1 GGGGL
6 AGRGGKDMSR
16 VVNLRLGFVSA
27 IVVLTGCT
35 TGPARK
41 PATAGSL
48 TVPPETAQKYQDP
61 IAASALRERA
71 LDMLTSM
78 VQDKDPQLRA
88 NAIEAMSV
96 TPVRLES
103 LLGPALRDENPGV
116 RSTAAQMIGKAQLR
130 DKGSMDE
137 LINLS
142 ARRSGGQYWPAEIRL
157 GVAGALAR
165 MGLDKGTFLA
175 DEYAGND
182 LPVLRAQAAYVY
194 GEIGRPENLPKLDVL
209 MDDPAG

>member
-1 GGGGL
+1 MKRLANL
-6 AGRGGKDMSR
+6 AGTLAS
-16 VVNLRLGFVSA
+16 VVALA
-27 IVVLTGCT
+27 GCAAQPT
-35 TGPARK
+35 RK
-41 PATAGSL
+41 LSSGSL
-48 TVPPETAQKYQDP
+48 TVPAETAQKYQDP

-130 DKGSMDE
+130 NSVAAVRPLLNDSSPFPRA
-137 LINLS
+137 S
-142 ARRSGGQYWPAEIRL
+142 AIYALKRCGENVDLTPLGQLLL
-157 GVAGALAR
+157 GDPSPRV
-165 MGLDKGTFLA
+165 
-175 DEYAGND
+175 
-182 LPVLRAQAAYVY
+182 Q
-194 GEIGRPENLPKLDVL
+194 IGRAHV
-209 MDDPAG
+209 